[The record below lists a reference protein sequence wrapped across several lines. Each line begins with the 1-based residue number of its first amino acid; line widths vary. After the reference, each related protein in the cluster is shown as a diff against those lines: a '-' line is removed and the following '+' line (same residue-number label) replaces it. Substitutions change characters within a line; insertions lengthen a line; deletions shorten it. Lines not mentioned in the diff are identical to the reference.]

1 MSDFHNTKRPFDLAA
16 SLEEQQ
22 RLRDERKRSKNGYTG
37 FDKNTPPH
45 LQFIKRPL
53 VTVNKDPPSSLR
65 LKIMSYNTLAQ
76 SLVRRTL
83 FPTSGNALKWA
94 TRSKVLTSELKYY
107 DADIMCLQEVDEVQF
122 ESYWKEKLKELG
134 YEYKFERAY
143 TKRHGIVIA
152 FKPQLVSSTYS
163 RVINYDRED
172 AGFLSSQTTT
182 DNLGLV
188 TCLSFTK
195 ETREKYP
202 QLKSGIVIA
211 TTHLFWHPMGTYE
224 RARQSF
230 LLMLRTIQFA
240 MMLGGSPNSFYHFM
254 AGDFNTQP
262 FDFPYL
268 AMTSSKPLS
277 RQVGEPEAVLAKSLG
292 TVIDDEEEEEEEADG
307 QTRSAPQSAPTE
319 NQLSTIDEL
328 KTLYDEMP
336 FNAISLYSIGY
347 ELVDPANSG
356 IDNADHEPYFS
367 NWAHA
372 WRGLLDYIFVLAP
385 RINQRQPDVRERLVE
400 DQGVK
405 LISLLRLPRKQEMGS
420 EPSGQPRTGQYPSDH
435 LCLMAEVELS

>member
-1 MSDFHNTKRPFDLAA
+1 M
-16 SLEEQQ
+16 
-22 RLRDERKRSKNGYTG
+22 
-37 FDKNTPPH
+37 
-45 LQFIKRPL
+45 
-53 VTVNKDPPSSLR
+53 
-65 LKIMSYNTLAQ
+65 
-76 SLVRRTL
+76 
-83 FPTSGNALKWA
+83 KWA
-94 TRSKVLTSELKYY
+94 TRSQVLTSELKHY

-122 ESYWKEKLKELG
+122 ESYWKEKLTELG
-134 YEYKFERAY
+134 YKFKFERAY

-152 FKPQLVSSTYS
+152 FKPQLLNDTYS

-172 AGFLSSQTTT
+172 AGFLTSQTTT
-182 DNLGLV
+182 DNLGLM

-195 ETREKYP
+195 TVREKYP
-202 QLKSGIVIA
+202 GLKSGIVIA

-240 MMLGGSPNSFYHFM
+240 MMVGGSPDSFYHFM

-277 RQVGEPEAVLAKSLG
+277 RQFEEPEAVLAKSLG
-292 TVIDDEEEEEEEADG
+292 SVIDDEEEGEEEEVDAPR
-307 QTRSAPQSAPTE
+307 RSTPQSGITE
-319 NQLSTIDEL
+319 DQRNTIDEL
-328 KTLYDEMP
+328 RSLYDEMP

-347 ELVDPANSG
+347 ETVDPANSG
-356 IDNADHEPYFS
+356 IDNANHEPYFS
-367 NWAHA
+367 NWAHT

-385 RINQRQPDVRERLVE
+385 KIHQRQPDVRERLAA

-405 LISLLRLPRKQEMGS
+405 LISLLRMPRKEEMGP
-420 EPSGQPRTGQYPSDH
+420 EPSGQPRMGQYPSDH
-435 LCLMAEVELS
+435 LCLMAEVELN